1 MAFLDKSVTIFIDA
15 VLTEAGRQALAK
27 SGDVRITK
35 FALADDGVDYSLFDV
50 THPDGPDSYD
60 KTILNMPVLEAMTR
74 TVGVTEDNK
83 DAVMRSPLVDNL
95 TDTAGT
101 NIEITGVNLTNE
113 VVGGYQV
120 IVFQPSTLNANDSSY
135 TMTLTDD
142 TYAKLFVEGET
153 INLEADI

>member
-1 MAFLDKSVTIFIDA
+1 
-15 VLTEAGRQALAK
+15 
-27 SGDVRITK
+27 
-35 FALADDGVDYSLFDV
+35 
-50 THPDGPDSYD
+50 
-60 KTILNMPVLEAMTR
+60 
-74 TVGVTEDNK
+74 
-83 DAVMRSPLVDNL
+83 
-95 TDTAGT
+95 
-101 NIEITGVNLTNE
+101 LTNE